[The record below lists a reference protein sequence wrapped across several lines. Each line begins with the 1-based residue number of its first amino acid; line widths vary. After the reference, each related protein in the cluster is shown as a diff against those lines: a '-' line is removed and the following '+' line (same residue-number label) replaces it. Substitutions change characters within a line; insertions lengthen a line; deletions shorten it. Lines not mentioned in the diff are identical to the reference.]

1 MLLRLLLD
9 LLLLSA
15 SRSFSETYSDSFRLV
30 CFGVALPFSVLSPAL
45 NSSFI
50 FLAVRMSIIFVD
62 AFVFFFFGRDSCPAS
77 RSGVLLLLRLL
88 PVSVSVP
95 LS

>member
-9 LLLLSA
+9 LLLSI
-15 SRSFSETYSDSFRLV
+15 RSFSETYSDNFRRV
-30 CFGVALPFSVLSPAL
+30 CFGVDLPFSVVSPAL

-62 AFVFFFFGRDSCPAS
+62 AFVFFFFERDSCPAPS
-77 RSGVLLLLRLL
+77 RRGVLLLLLLL